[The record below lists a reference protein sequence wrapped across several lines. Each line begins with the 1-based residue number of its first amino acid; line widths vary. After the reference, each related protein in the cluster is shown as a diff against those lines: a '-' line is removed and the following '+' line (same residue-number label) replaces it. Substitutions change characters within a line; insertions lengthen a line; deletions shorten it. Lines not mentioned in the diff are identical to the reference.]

1 MRTTRVLVVHP
12 ERLAAEAVSRRLDA
26 EPCLRTVEITGT
38 ASSAQHAADVLG
50 PDVLV
55 VYLDGDERAV
65 LDLTARLAQRTPP
78 IASVVVLGN
87 GNGVAAPKVIRA
99 GARGVI
105 AKDSPADEL
114 VRAVAAVASGE
125 AWVSTSLLGAVIR
138 ELQSSVPRPNE
149 YDERLA
155 RLTSREREVLDRLVA
170 GCDRATI
177 ARDLAISLGTVRTHM
192 RNILAKLEVHSSL
205 EAASVARRGNGVAIL
220 HS

>member
-1 MRTTRVLVVHP
+1 MRTARVLVVHP
-12 ERLAAEAVSRRLDA
+12 ERLAAEAVSRRLDS
-26 EPCLRTVEITGT
+26 EPCLRTVEIAGT
-38 ASSAQHAADVLG
+38 AASAQHAVEALG
-50 PDVLV
+50 PDVIV
-55 VYLDGDERAV
+55 VYLDGDERGV
-65 LDLTARLAQRTPP
+65 FDLTARLAERTPP

-87 GNGVAAPKVIRA
+87 GASNGVMAPKVIRA
-99 GARGVI
+99 GARGIV
-105 AKDSPADEL
+105 AKDSPAEEL
-114 VRAVAAVASGE
+114 VRAVTAVASGD

-155 RLTSREREVLDRLVA
+155 RLTPREREVLDRLVA

-205 EAASVARRGNGVAIL
+205 EAASVARRCNGAL
-220 HS
+220 HN